1 MAWVSTAEQQFAVLN
16 SVYILI
22 CQIRI
27 PVTWGVLI
35 KVSHLFMLQC
45 WGFDFQE
52 KFFLPLR
59 GPGKW
64 YDFLL
69 SMAVSGVFLPPCLW
83 EDESSRDFSWCIVL
97 SSGFLSHAVS
107 KESTVFP
114 RWMLNQSSGL
124 KLGLLP
130 SRSPLSQ
137 PVEYCLGYEF
147 SIFEKVI
154 FAISKTWLY
163 MLLIFYRYRITM
175 CLDL

>member
-1 MAWVSTAEQQFAVLN
+1 MCRVTGKVGHFFKKIECLIMSSYSVGVDFFVGDLCTGTFQVSKWSAVAWVSTAEQQFAVLN

-59 GPGKW
+59 SPGKW

-97 SSGFLSHAVS
+97 SSGFLSHSVS
-107 KESTVFP
+107 RESTVFL
-114 RWMLNQSSGL
+114 RWILNQS
-124 KLGLLP
+124 
-130 SRSPLSQ
+130 
-137 PVEYCLGYEF
+137 
-147 SIFEKVI
+147 
-154 FAISKTWLY
+154 
-163 MLLIFYRYRITM
+163 
-175 CLDL
+175 